1 MVIIN
6 ITKVLLSI
14 MLCIYHEST
23 DPYYNVATDEYIFKN
38 IDEDCFMLWRN
49 DNAIIVGQYQNTLA
63 EINYEYVKKHKIAIV
78 RRLSGGGAV
87 YHDLGNLNFS
97 FTQKGKDS
105 NLSDFEKFTKPIID
119 VLQQLGANARF
130 EGKNDLMI
138 DGLKISGNA
147 EHIHKNKILHHG
159 CLLFSSDLKNV
170 SEALRINPVKY
181 VDKAIKSVPKRVTN
195 ISDHLKEPL
204 TVEDFA
210 RKVMEH
216 IIAITPNA
224 RIYEFTEE
232 DKRQI
237 QKLRDEKYATQEWNF
252 GKSPDYN
259 FKKAI
264 RTQGGLL
271 EMNLLVKK
279 GVIEQVKLYGDFFSN
294 QGVDRI
300 ENALTNIPHEEQAIL
315 QALAP
320 IQINEHLKNITV
332 SNLIDAIF

>member
-1 MVIIN
+1 
-6 ITKVLLSI
+6 

-23 DPYYNVATDEYIFKN
+23 DPYFNVATDEFIFKN

-63 EINYEYVKKHKIAIV
+63 EINYDYVKKNNIAIV

-97 FTQKGKDS
+97 FTQKGQDS
-105 NLSDFEKFTKPIID
+105 NLSDFAKFTKPIID
-119 VLQQLGANARF
+119 VLQRLEVNARL

-170 SEALRINPVKY
+170 SEALKINPVKY
-181 VDKAIKSVPKRVTN
+181 IDKAIKSVPKRVTN
-195 ISDHLKEPL
+195 ISEHLKSPL
-204 TVEDFA
+204 RVEAFA
-210 RKVMEH
+210 KKVMEYVLS
-216 IIAITPNA
+216 ITPNA
-224 RIYEFTEE
+224 RLYEFTES
-232 DKRQI
+232 DKKQI
-237 QKLRDEKYATQEWNF
+237 QKLRDEKYATPEWNF
-252 GKSPDYN
+252 GRSPDYN

-264 RTQGGLL
+264 RTPGGLL

-279 GVIEQVKLYGDFFSN
+279 GVIEEVKIYGDFFST
-294 QGVDRI
+294 QGIDSI
-300 ENALTNIPHEEQAIL
+300 EAALINIPHQEQAIRK
-315 QALAP
+315 ALAP
-320 IQINEHLKNITV
+320 FQINEHFKNVTED
-332 SNLIDAIF
+332 NLIEAAF